1 MLFKNAAN
9 SHQTIYD
16 SICTQSDDLMAMA
29 KKIFDHPEIGMEE
42 YYACQTVAEYM
53 RSHGFQVH
61 TSNIEDPSLAPNC
74 VAATY
79 GGGKPVIGILGEYDA
94 LPGCGQAGGV
104 PHPQPLD
111 GPGHGCYHNLSS
123 PAGCGAA
130 VALKAAMQAYGLSG
144 TVKFISCPAE
154 ENKSGKVAMA
164 AQGYFDGLDVAVFF
178 HGGGKFR
185 VGRVHHSAC
194 SGYLFEFFGKA
205 AHAAMNPEKG
215 ISALDTAELMNIGV
229 QYLREHL
236 APGTSVAY
244 TFIHGGGQP
253 GTVPA
258 YAATQYSFRAPT
270 RPQCNRLIER
280 IKKVAEGAAL
290 MTGATWKATPLNETF
305 ETLHN
310 DVLESLMQQTSQRLP
325 DLQYDEQ
332 DLAFVQEMYRTL
344 HNGQDAPNLEALLT
358 RRIQPET
365 PPVFIRGATDLG
377 DVSQRLPTLQ
387 FNGGA
392 EVEGCIGHDWTAACC
407 AGSSYGLKAA
417 VYAAFVMAE
426 FACEL
431 LLHPEKLQEAWAEF
445 EGQKRQAACR
455 EE

>member
-1 MLFKNAAN
+1 MLFRDAGRSNPV
-9 SHQTIYD
+9 IFD
-16 SICTQSDDLMAMA
+16 SIGSQSRAIMAMA
-29 KKIFDHPEIGMEE
+29 KDIFDHPEIGMEE
-42 YYACQTVAEYM
+42 YYACQAVAEYM
-53 RSHGFQVH
+53 RSQGFEVQ
-61 TSNIEDPSLAPNC
+61 TSNIEDDSLAPNC
-74 VAATY
+74 VTATY
-79 GGGKPVIGILGEYDA
+79 GSGKPVIGILGEYDA

-104 PHPQPLD
+104 PCRQPLD
-111 GPGHGCYHNLSS
+111 TPGHGCYHNLSS

-130 VALKAAMQAYGLSG
+130 VALKEAMQAYGLLG

-154 ENKSGKVAMA
+154 ENKSGKVSMT
-164 AQGYFDGLDVAVFF
+164 AQGYFEGLDVAVFF
-178 HGGGKFR
+178 HGGGRFR

-236 APGTSVAY
+236 KPEASVSY
-244 TFIHGGGQP
+244 TFVHGGGQP
-253 GTVPA
+253 GTVPE
-258 YAATQYSFRAPT
+258 YAATQYSFRASS
-270 RPQCNRLIER
+270 RPECNRLIER

-290 MTGATWKATPLNETF
+290 MTGASWKATPMNETY
-305 ETLHN
+305 ETFHN
-310 DVLESLMQQTSQRLP
+310 DVLESLMQQTSERLP
-325 DLQYDEQ
+325 DLEYDEQ
-332 DLAFVQEMYRTL
+332 DIAFVREMYKTL
-344 HNGQDAPNLEALLT
+344 HDGKEITDPETLLT
-358 RRIQPET
+358 KRIEPET
-365 PPVFIRGATDLG
+365 PPVFIKGATDLG
-377 DVSQRLPTLQ
+377 DVSQKLPTLQ

-431 LLHPEKLQEAWAEF
+431 LMHPEKIREAWQEFEYKKAQEA
-445 EGQKRQAACR
+445 
-455 EE
+455 